1 MFKKLF
7 SRNKSLNKPIEDLR
21 KNNSS
26 GILKKIN
33 PKGLAGKIKNIAYI
47 PKVLSKTE
55 KIIVLVAFVC
65 ILGSIIYIAFTTIP
79 SYIHKKPAYGGLY
92 IEGVVGQPQFI
103 NPILAPA
110 SDSDLDITRL
120 VYSSLLKYDENQ
132 ELVLDLA
139 ENYEISEDQKN
150 YTFYIKSG
158 IKWHDGE
165 EITANDI
172 VFTVQTIKNPEYQSP
187 LKTSFSGVAVEKIDD
202 YTVQFTLTG
211 DTFSPFLMENTTF
224 GIIPQHIWQDI
235 PPKSATLTEY
245 NLEPVGSGPYQF
257 KEYKKDKKTSFIN
270 SYSLTAFE
278 NYFDKKPYIEEIT
291 FNFYDEYPALIS
303 AYNKK
308 EVKGI
313 SYLPS
318 EGKESLKKEINEYTL
333 KLPRYYAIFFNEAE
347 NNILANTKVRQAI
360 AHSIDKQKIIDE
372 VMMGQGMIVDSP
384 ILPGFLGYNP
394 EVKKY
399 EYDPEKARTI
409 LEEQGWKIEDQSE
422 EEAEETEEVEEVEEN
437 AVELGNFRYKDNVE
451 LEITLTYAVQPEFSQ
466 IFQIISEN
474 LKEVG
479 INIIPQEINST
490 SLQSEYIRPRKYEA
504 LIYGQLISHDPDPYP
519 FWHSSQREDP
529 GLNLTAFKNNS
540 VDNLLEEARKTSD
553 EDERVK
559 KYLHFQNVV
568 ANEVPAILLYSPT
581 YLYGV
586 NKKIEGINLEY
597 VAVPS
602 DRFAN
607 IANWYIKTDM
617 YWKKPN

>member
-7 SRNKSLNKPIEDLR
+7 LKNKSQNISTEDLV

-33 PKGLAGKIKNIAYI
+33 PLGLVKKIKNIVYI
-47 PKVLSKTE
+47 PKVLSKIE
-55 KIIVLVAFVC
+55 RLILLVAFISIFC
-65 ILGSIIYIAFTTIP
+65 SIIYIAFTTIP
-79 SYIHKKPAYGGLY
+79 NYINKKPAYGGTY
-92 IEGVVGQPQFI
+92 TEGVVGQPQFL

-110 SDSDLDITRL
+110 SDSDLDITKL
-120 VYSSLLKYDENQ
+120 VYSGLLKYNENQ

-150 YTFYIKSG
+150 YTFHIKSG

-165 EITANDI
+165 EVKADDI

-202 YTVQFTLTG
+202 YTIKFTLTG
-211 DTFSPFLMENTTF
+211 NTFSPFLKENTTF

-245 NLEPVGSGPYQF
+245 NLEPIGSGPYQF

-270 SYSLTAFE
+270 SYSLSAFE

-291 FNFYDEYPALIS
+291 FRFYDEYATLIS

-308 EVKGI
+308 EVEGI
-313 SYLPS
+313 SYLPT
-318 EGKESLKKEINEYTL
+318 EEKNNLKKEINEYIL

-347 NNILANTKVRQAI
+347 NNILAKKEIRQAI
-360 AHSIDKQKIIDE
+360 AHSIDRQKIINE
-372 VMMGQGMIVDSP
+372 VMLGQGIIIDSP
-384 ILPGFLGYNP
+384 ILPGFLGYAP

-399 EYDPEKARTI
+399 NYDPEKAKAI
-409 LEEQGWKIEDQSE
+409 LEEQGWKIKNQSK
-422 EEAEETEEVEEVEEN
+422 EEVEEN
-437 AVELGNFRYKDNVE
+437 TAEVDNIRSKDNVK
-451 LEITLTYAVQPEFSQ
+451 LEITLTYALQLEFSQ
-466 IFQIISEN
+466 IFKIISEN
-474 LKEVG
+474 LAEVG
-479 INIIPQEINST
+479 INIIAQEIDST
-490 SLQSEYIRPRKYEA
+490 ILQSDYIRSRNYEA

-529 GLNLTAFKNNS
+529 GLNLTAFKNKS
-540 VDNLLEEARKTSD
+540 VDNLLEEARKTSN
-553 EDERVK
+553 EDDRIK

-568 ANEVPAILLYSPT
+568 ADEVPAILLYSPT

-586 NKKIEGINLEY
+586 NKKVEGINLEY
-597 VAVPS
+597 VAIPS

-607 IANWYIKTDM
+607 IGNWYIKTDQ

>member
-7 SRNKSLNKPIEDLR
+7 SRNKSVNKSIEDLKKGAFSNILR
-21 KNNSS
+21 KLN
-26 GILKKIN
+26 LKVFLK
-33 PKGLAGKIKNIAYI
+33 KIKNITYI
-47 PKVLSKTE
+47 PKVLSKAE
-55 KIIVLVAFVC
+55 RIIISIAFVC
-65 ILGSIIYIAFTTIP
+65 ISGSIIYIAFTAIP
-79 SYIHKKPAYGGLY
+79 EFIHEKPAYGGTY

-110 SDSDLDITRL
+110 SDSDSDITKL
-120 VYSSLLKYDENQ
+120 IYSSLLAYDENQ

-165 EITANDI
+165 EVTADDI

-187 LKTSFSGVAVEKIDD
+187 LKTSFSGVAIEKIDD
-202 YTVQFTLTG
+202 YTVKFILTG
-211 DTFSPFLMENTTF
+211 DTFSPFLKENTTF
-224 GIIPQHIWQDI
+224 GIIPKHIWQDI
-235 PPKSATLTEY
+235 PPKSATLSEY

-270 SYSLTAFE
+270 SYTLFAFE

-291 FNFYDEYPALIS
+291 FRFYDEYPILIS

-308 EVKGI
+308 EIEGV
-313 SYLPS
+313 SFLPT
-318 EGKESLKKEINEYTL
+318 EEKEALKKEISEYTL

-347 NNILANTKVRQAI
+347 NDVLADTKIRKAI
-360 AHSIDKQKIIDE
+360 AYSIDRQKIIDE
-372 VMMGQGMIVDSP
+372 VMMGQGMIIDSP
-384 ILPGFLGYNP
+384 ILPGFLGHNP
-394 EVKKY
+394 EIKKY
-399 EYDPEKARTI
+399 DYDPEKAKTI
-409 LEEQGWKIEDQSE
+409 LKEQGWKIEEKSE
-422 EEAEETEEVEEVEEN
+422 EDEEETEAEKVEEN
-437 AVELGNFRYKDNVE
+437 AVEMGNFRYKDNVE
-451 LEITLTYAVQPEFSQ
+451 LEITLTYALQPEFSQ

-479 INIIPQEINST
+479 ISMIPQEIDST
-490 SLQSEYIRPRKYEA
+490 ILQSEYIRPRNYEA

-519 FWHSSQREDP
+519 FWHSSQRENP
-529 GLNLTAFKNNS
+529 GLNLTAFKNKS
-540 VDNLLEEARKTSD
+540 VDNLLEEARKTSN
-553 EDERVK
+553 EEERVK

-568 ANEVPAILLYSPT
+568 ASEVPAVLLYSPT

-586 NKKIEGINLEY
+586 NKKIKGINLEY
-597 VAVPS
+597 VAIPS

-607 IANWYIKTDM
+607 IVNWYIKTDR

>member
-7 SRNKSLNKPIEDLR
+7 SRDKSLNKPIEDLR
-21 KNNSS
+21 KNNFFS
-26 GILKKIN
+26 ILKKVN
-33 PKGLAGKIKNIAYI
+33 PKDLTKKIKNIVYI

-55 KIIVLVAFVC
+55 RIILLIAFVS
-65 ILGSIIYIAFTTIP
+65 IFSSIIYIAFATIP
-79 SYIHKKPAYGGLY
+79 DYIHEKPAYGGKY
-92 IEGVVGQPQFI
+92 TEGVVGQPQFL

-110 SDSDLDITRL
+110 SDSDLDITKL

-165 EITANDI
+165 KVTADDI

-202 YTVQFTLTG
+202 YTVRFTLTG
-211 DTFSPFLMENTTF
+211 DTFSPFLKENTTF

-235 PPKSATLTEY
+235 SPKSATLSEY

-270 SYSLTAFE
+270 SYSLNAFE
-278 NYFDKKPYIEEIT
+278 DYFDKKPYIEEIN
-291 FNFYDEYPALIS
+291 FKFYDEYTALIS

-308 EVKGI
+308 EVEGI
-313 SYLPS
+313 SYLPT
-318 EGKESLKKEINEYTL
+318 EEKNSLKKEINEYTL

-360 AHSIDKQKIIDE
+360 AHSIDRQKIIDE
-372 VMMGQGMIVDSP
+372 VMMGQGMIIDSP

-399 EYDPEKARTI
+399 DYDPEKAKNI
-409 LEEQGWKIEDQSE
+409 LEEEGWKMEEKTE
-422 EEAEETEEVEEVEEN
+422 EEAEETEEVEEN
-437 AVELGNFRYKDNVE
+437 AVAMGDYRHKDDIE
-451 LEITLTYAVQPEFSQ
+451 LEITLTYASQPEFNQ

-479 INIIPQEINST
+479 INITAQEINST

-529 GLNLTAFKNNS
+529 GLNLTAFKNKS

-553 EDERVK
+553 EEERIK

-568 ANEVPAILLYSPT
+568 ADEVPAILLYSPT

-597 VAVPS
+597 VAIPS

-607 IANWYIKTDM
+607 ITNWYMKTDK